1 MYVIYIKNT
10 NILIKY
16 FYILQWTPDGHN
28 LLCQCGPR
36 VSILDTEATTVVDT
50 IPQRTGSVKTGD
62 EEDEEDECTDSVIT
76 FTLDPTSKNLITS
89 HKSGL
94 LCTWDWNGK
103 IIISYYIFNT
113 IINIF

>member
-1 MYVIYIKNT
+1 
-10 NILIKY
+10 
-16 FYILQWTPDGHN
+16 
-28 LLCQCGPR
+28 
-36 VSILDTEATTVVDT
+36 LDIETTTLVDT
-50 IPQRTGSVKTGD
+50 IPQRTGSDKTGD

-103 IIISYYIFNT
+103 IIISNIIYLSSTFSSYILIVFL
-113 IINIF
+113 IYFDF